1 MKIITQIIQNISKAQ
16 EFTPDQ
22 KDKILEKLNDLKNQK
37 VNILIIGGTGV
48 GKSSTINAI
57 FKGNVAPVGTKANP
71 ETMEIT
77 NFKIDENI
85 TIWDSPGLGDG
96 IKDKQH
102 KEKIFNLLDR
112 KDDKDNRLIDCVLVV
127 ISANSKDLGTT
138 YELINN
144 VLIKQLGHDEAQEK
158 LIIGINKSDE
168 AIHSRYWDNKNHH
181 PSKEQIGF
189 LDGKVEDI
197 KTRIFE
203 STNVQLDPI
212 YYVAG
217 YNDENFSDPSW
228 NIDKLMIKL
237 LESVKDK
244 STTVFEDFDLDGLV
258 DGASEVVNTAM
269 KLTEKTI
276 NKLIIPIAEG
286 SVNIVSNG
294 VKKVFGYFG
303 KFFS

>member
-1 MKIITQIIQNISKAQ
+1 MKIITQIIQNISNYKDL
-16 EFTPDQ
+16 TTDQ
-22 KDKILEKLNDLKNQK
+22 KEKMVQKLEELKNQK

-77 NFKIDENI
+77 NFNVDENI

-96 IKDKQH
+96 IKDEQH
-102 KEKIFNLLDR
+102 KEKIFNLLNR
-112 KDDKDNRLIDCVLVV
+112 KDDKGNRLIDCVLVV

-168 AIHSRYWDNKNHH
+168 AIHARYWDNKNHH

-189 LDGKVEDI
+189 LDDKVEDI
-197 KTRIFE
+197 KTRIFD

-244 STTVFEDFDLDGLV
+244 STTIFEDFDLDSLV
-258 DGASEVVNTAM
+258 DGASEVADTAM
-269 KLTEKTI
+269 KLAKETINKIIMPIVGKTI
-276 NKLIIPIAEG
+276 NIIGDVLSKIF
-286 SVNIVSNG
+286 NFW
-294 VKKVFGYFG
+294 K
-303 KFFS
+303 

>member
-1 MKIITQIIQNISKAQ
+1 MKIITQIIQNISKTQ
-16 EFTPDQ
+16 EFTADQ
-22 KDKILEKLNDLKNQK
+22 KAKILQKLNDLENQK

-77 NFKIDENI
+77 NFNVDENI

-96 IKDKQH
+96 IKDEQH

-144 VLIKQLGHDEAQEK
+144 VLIKKLGHDEAQEK

-181 PSKEQIGF
+181 PSKEQIEF
-189 LDGKVEDI
+189 LDDKVKDI

-228 NIDKLMIKL
+228 NIDKLMIKIL
-237 LESVKDK
+237 DSVKDK
-244 STTVFEDFDLDGLV
+244 SATIFDEFDLDKVV
-258 DGASEVVNTAM
+258 DGVSEVIDTAA
-269 KLTEKTI
+269 KYTQKAI
-276 NKLIIPIAEG
+276 DKIVIPIAEKAFDIVG
-286 SVNIVSNG
+286 NIFS
-294 VKKVFGYFG
+294 KVFSFW
-303 KFFS
+303 K